1 MKRTNKRQKINKH
14 QSEIKV
20 DFSAKNISP
29 FGGLGL
35 FRKLVQKLG
44 VEKALESINP
54 SQANETSKGGY
65 TVGLPLSTSY
75 KRFANGAFKDV
86 KVVVAFLIP
95 LPIRDW
101 SNGCIS
107 LSILHIIDAHLF
119 ANALYALDGLFPSF
133 S

>member
-54 SQANETSKGGY
+54 SQANENGKGRY
-65 TVGLPLSTSY
+65 TVGEKIMSLIYGLVLDLVHLL
-75 KRFANGAFKDV
+75 GAGHWDCQTASF
-86 KVVVAFLIP
+86 P
-95 LPIRDW
+95 QPIMHTLGL
-101 SNGCIS
+101 GC
-107 LSILHIIDAHLF
+107 
-119 ANALYALDGLFPSF
+119 G
-133 S
+133 